1 MSSVG
6 GSYRD
11 ERFEGVVRVSMCS
24 SSERRFEDPN
34 SFEIPNARPPT
45 VTINQK
51 NPGGNGGIGIPG
63 IWANIKGVLTRV
75 ISGFLILSFAFPTP
89 GFLTFMNQDPCQH
102 VPLVGLGESH

>member
-11 ERFEGVVRVSMCS
+11 ERFEGVVPVSMCS
-24 SSERRFEDPN
+24 SSERRFEDPK

-63 IWANIKGVLTRV
+63 IWANINSVLTRM
-75 ISGFLILSFAFPTP
+75 ISGFLTLR
-89 GFLTFMNQDPCQH
+89 NQDPCQH
-102 VPLVGLGESH
+102 VPLVGPWEKPLRTRPYCPFS